1 MRQELVRRNYAGTTI
16 HTYLKAVE
24 HFSLHVGT
32 PLDQLGPDD
41 IRSYHAH
48 LLEDRKLA
56 VNTVVLNI
64 CALRFL
70 YIKVLKRR
78 DMKEDLPYP
87 KQRLRLPVVLSPGE
101 VAQVIAGASNL
112 HHRTILMTLYSTG
125 LRRAELCR
133 LKVSD
138 VDSKRM
144 MLRVIQGK
152 GGIDREVPL
161 SRKLLSALRE
171 YYRWMR
177 PQTYLFPGTVNHL
190 RADKPIS
197 EKIVWQAVR
206 EACERAGIKK
216 RVTPHTLRHCFAT
229 HLLESGADLCSIQ
242 MMLGH
247 SDLEATTVYLHL
259 SRRHLQATRNPLEQI
274 NIATPSSVKLS
285 RRLRNRNEPA
295 SCGGGRHPAR
305 SGRSIHRPERLAQLP
320 AVERVAGDHPLP
332 HGGAGR
338 PH

>member
-1 MRQELVRRNYAGTTI
+1 MREELVRRNYAATTI
-16 HTYLKAVE
+16 HSYLKAIE
-24 HFSLHVGT
+24 HFRNHVET
-32 PLDQLGPDD
+32 PIEEVGPDD
-41 IRSYHAH
+41 LRSYHAY
-48 LLEDRKLA
+48 LLGTRKLA

-87 KQRLRLPVVLSPGE
+87 KQRLRLPVILSPAE
-101 VAQVIAGASNL
+101 VGQLIAAASNL
-112 HHRTILMTLYSTG
+112 YHRTMLMTLYSTG

-138 VDSKRM
+138 IDSKRM

-161 SRKLLSALRE
+161 SRKLLAALRE

-206 EACERAGIKK
+206 EACERAGIRK

-229 HLLESGADLCSIQ
+229 HLLESGADLRSIQ

-259 SRRHLQATRNPLEQI
+259 SRRHLQAARNPLEQI
-274 NIATPSSVKLS
+274 NVSTASPIKLS
-285 RRLRNRNEPA
+285 RRLRKP
-295 SCGGGRHPAR
+295 
-305 SGRSIHRPERLAQLP
+305 
-320 AVERVAGDHPLP
+320 
-332 HGGAGR
+332 
-338 PH
+338 

>member
-1 MRQELVRRNYAGTTI
+1 MTTLIQRMREELVRRNYAATTI
-16 HTYLKAVE
+16 QSYLKAVE
-24 HFSLHVGT
+24 HFREHVGT
-32 PLDQLGPDD
+32 ALDELGPDD
-41 IRSYHAH
+41 IRSYHAY
-48 LLEDRKLA
+48 LLGDRKLA
-56 VNTVVLNI
+56 VNTVVVNV

-87 KQRLRLPVVLSPGE
+87 KQRQRLPVILNPEE
-101 VAQVIAGASNL
+101 VAQLIGAASNL
-112 HHRTILMTLYSTG
+112 YHQTILMTLYATG

-161 SRKLLSALRE
+161 SKKLLVALRE

-177 PQTYLFPGTVNHL
+177 PETYLFPGTVNGS
-190 RADKPIS
+190 RADKPITP
-197 EKIVWQAVR
+197 KVVWQAVR
-206 EACERAGIKK
+206 EACTRAGIKK
-216 RVTPHTLRHCFAT
+216 RVSPHGIRHCFAT
-229 HLLESGADLCSIQ
+229 HLLESGADLRSIQ

-259 SRRHLQATRNPLEQI
+259 SRRHLQATANPLDQI
-274 NIATPSSVKLS
+274 ITSNPTQVPRS
-285 RRLRNRNEPA
+285 RRLRKPK
-295 SCGGGRHPAR
+295 
-305 SGRSIHRPERLAQLP
+305 
-320 AVERVAGDHPLP
+320 
-332 HGGAGR
+332 
-338 PH
+338 

>member
-1 MRQELVRRNYAGTTI
+1 MQRMREELVRRNYAATTI
-16 HTYLKAVE
+16 HSYLKAVE
-24 HFSLHVGT
+24 HFRSHVDT
-32 PLDQLGPDD
+32 PIEEVGPDD
-41 IRSYHAH
+41 LRGYHAY
-48 LLEDRKLA
+48 LLGTRKLA

-87 KQRLRLPVVLSPGE
+87 KQRLRLPVILSPDE
-101 VAQVIAGASNL
+101 VAQLIGAARNL
-112 HHRTILMTLYSTG
+112 YHRTMLMTLYSTG

-133 LKVSD
+133 LKVAD

-144 MLRVIQGK
+144 MLRVVQGK

-161 SRKLLSALRE
+161 SKKLLGALRD

-177 PQTYLFPGTVNHL
+177 PETYLFPGTVNHS
-190 RADKPIS
+190 RADKPIT
-197 EKIVWQAVR
+197 EKIVWQAVH
-206 EACERAGIKK
+206 EATIRAGIKK

-229 HLLESGADLCSIQ
+229 HLLESGADLRSIQ

-259 SRRHLQATRNPLEQI
+259 SRRHLQATANPLEQI
-274 NIATPSSVKLS
+274 TVPSPTNLALS
-285 RRLRNRNEPA
+285 RKLRKP
-295 SCGGGRHPAR
+295 
-305 SGRSIHRPERLAQLP
+305 Q
-320 AVERVAGDHPLP
+320 
-332 HGGAGR
+332 
-338 PH
+338 

>member
-1 MRQELVRRNYAGTTI
+1 MTILIERMREELVRRNYAATTI
-16 HTYLKAVE
+16 HSYLKAVE
-24 HFSLHVGT
+24 HFCSHVDR
-32 PLDQLGPDD
+32 PIEEVGPDD
-41 IRSYHAH
+41 LRSYHAY
-48 LLEDRKLA
+48 LLGTRKLA

-87 KQRLRLPVVLSPGE
+87 KQRLRLPVILSPDE
-101 VAQVIAGASNL
+101 VAQLIGAARNL
-112 HHRTILMTLYSTG
+112 YHRTMLMTLYSTG

-133 LKVSD
+133 LKVAD

-144 MLRVIQGK
+144 MLRVVQGK

-161 SRKLLSALRE
+161 SKKLLGALRE

-177 PQTYLFPGTVNHL
+177 PEIYLFPGTVNHS
-190 RADKPIS
+190 RADKPIT
-197 EKIVWQAVR
+197 EKIVWQAVH
-206 EACERAGIKK
+206 EATIRAGIKK

-229 HLLESGADLCSIQ
+229 HLLESGADLRSIQ

-259 SRRHLQATRNPLEQI
+259 SRRHLQAAANPLEQI
-274 NIATPSSVKLS
+274 AVPNPANLALS
-285 RRLRNRNEPA
+285 RKLRKP
-295 SCGGGRHPAR
+295 
-305 SGRSIHRPERLAQLP
+305 Q
-320 AVERVAGDHPLP
+320 
-332 HGGAGR
+332 
-338 PH
+338 

>member
-1 MRQELVRRNYAGTTI
+1 MTILIERMREELVRRNYAATTI
-16 HTYLKAVE
+16 NSYLKAVE
-24 HFSLHVGT
+24 HFRSYIDT
-32 PLDQLGPDD
+32 PIEEVGPDTL
-41 IRSYHAH
+41 RSYHAY
-48 LLEDRKLA
+48 LLGTRKLA

-87 KQRLRLPVVLSPGE
+87 KQGLRLPVILSPDE
-101 VAQVIAGASNL
+101 VAQLIGAARNL
-112 HHRTILMTLYSTG
+112 YHRTMLMTLYSTG

-133 LKVSD
+133 LKVAD

-144 MLRVIQGK
+144 MLRVVQGK

-161 SRKLLSALRE
+161 SKKLLGALRQ

-177 PQTYLFPGTVNHL
+177 PETYLFPGTVNHS
-190 RADKPIS
+190 RADKPIT
-197 EKIVWQAVR
+197 EKIVWQAVH
-206 EACERAGIKK
+206 EATIRAGIKK

-229 HLLESGADLCSIQ
+229 HLLESGADLRSIQ

-259 SRRHLQATRNPLEQI
+259 SRRHLQAAANPLEQI
-274 NIATPSSVKLS
+274 VVPNPANLALS
-285 RRLRNRNEPA
+285 RRLRKP
-295 SCGGGRHPAR
+295 
-305 SGRSIHRPERLAQLP
+305 Q
-320 AVERVAGDHPLP
+320 
-332 HGGAGR
+332 
-338 PH
+338 

>member
-1 MRQELVRRNYAGTTI
+1 MQRMREELVRRNYAATTI
-16 HTYLKAVE
+16 HSYLKAVE
-24 HFSLHVGT
+24 HFQQHCDA
-32 PLDQLGPDD
+32 PIDQLGPDD

-48 LLEDRKLA
+48 LLGVRRLA

-87 KQRLRLPVVLSPGE
+87 KQRLHLPVILSPGE
-101 VAQVIAGASNL
+101 VARLIACASNL
-112 HHRTILMTLYSTG
+112 YHRTILMMLYSTG

-133 LKVSD
+133 LKVAD
-138 VDSKRM
+138 IDSKRM
-144 MLRVIQGK
+144 MVRVIQGK

-161 SRKLLSALRE
+161 SQKLLAALRE

-177 PQTYLFPGTVNHL
+177 PQTYLFPGTVNNW
-190 RADKPIS
+190 RADKPVT
-197 EKIVWQAVR
+197 EKLVWQAVH
-206 EACERAGIKK
+206 EARVRAGIKK

-229 HLLESGADLCSIQ
+229 HLLESGADLRSIQ

-259 SRRHLQATRNPLEQI
+259 SRRHLQAARNPLEQI
-274 NIATPSSVKLS
+274 NISSSTPVKLS
-285 RRLRNRNEPA
+285 RRLRKP
-295 SCGGGRHPAR
+295 S
-305 SGRSIHRPERLAQLP
+305 
-320 AVERVAGDHPLP
+320 
-332 HGGAGR
+332 
-338 PH
+338 

>member
-1 MRQELVRRNYAGTTI
+1 MTNLIERMREELVRRNYAGATI
-16 HTYLKAVE
+16 HSYLKAVE
-24 HFSLHVGT
+24 HFRSHVDT
-32 PLDQLGPDD
+32 PIDEVGPDD
-41 IRSYHAH
+41 LRSYHAY
-48 LLEDRKLA
+48 LLGTRKLA

-87 KQRLRLPVVLSPGE
+87 KQRLRLPVILSPVE
-101 VAQVIAGASNL
+101 VAQLIASASNL
-112 HHRTILMTLYSTG
+112 CHRTILMTLYSTG

-177 PQTYLFPGTVNHL
+177 PQTHLFPGTVNHL

-197 EKIVWQAVR
+197 EKIVGKPFAKPVNAR
-206 EACERAGIKK
+206 ESKS
-216 RVTPHTLRHCFAT
+216 
-229 HLLESGADLCSIQ
+229 ES
-242 MMLGH
+242 
-247 SDLEATTVYLHL
+247 
-259 SRRHLQATRNPLEQI
+259 
-274 NIATPSSVKLS
+274 
-285 RRLRNRNEPA
+285 
-295 SCGGGRHPAR
+295 
-305 SGRSIHRPERLAQLP
+305 LP
-320 AVERVAGDHPLP
+320 IL
-332 HGGAGR
+332 
-338 PH
+338 

>member
-1 MRQELVRRNYAGTTI
+1 MREELVRRNYATTTI
-16 HTYLKAVE
+16 HSYLKAVE
-24 HFSLHVGT
+24 HFRAHVDA
-32 PLDQLGPDD
+32 PLDEVGPDD
-41 IRSYHAH
+41 LRRYHAY
-48 LLEDRKLA
+48 LLGTRKLA

-87 KQRLRLPVVLSPGE
+87 KQRLRLPVILSPDE
-101 VAQVIAGASNL
+101 VARLIGAARNL
-112 HHRTILMTLYSTG
+112 YHRTMLMTLYSTG

-133 LKVSD
+133 LKVAD

-144 MLRVIQGK
+144 MVRVVQGK

-161 SRKLLSALRE
+161 TKKLLYALRE

-177 PQTYLFPGTVNHL
+177 PETYLFPGTVNHS
-190 RADKPIS
+190 RADKPIT
-197 EKIVWQAVR
+197 EKIVWQAVH
-206 EACERAGIKK
+206 EATIRAGIKK

-229 HLLESGADLCSIQ
+229 HLLESGADLRSIQ

-259 SRRHLQATRNPLEQI
+259 SRRHLQATTNPLEQI
-274 NIATPSSVKLS
+274 AVPKPTSLALS
-285 RRLRNRNEPA
+285 RRLRKP
-295 SCGGGRHPAR
+295 
-305 SGRSIHRPERLAQLP
+305 Q
-320 AVERVAGDHPLP
+320 
-332 HGGAGR
+332 
-338 PH
+338 